1 MKIHFIKQL
10 LLIGAITIST
20 FSLSH
25 AVENP
30 VIVKASTTKTLEDL
44 DNDRDINKLVSGW
57 MYRDTAQWD
66 KLQNIFTPD
75 ATIEVTWFEGRAADF
90 INASKKMGTS
100 QLSAKHLISNPVIE
114 YKGNKAI
121 AETDVMIVVHNDS
134 IKLGSTVHARFY
146 DQIKRVDNEW
156 KISRRQVFYDFGSFN
171 YPTGPVEIDQN
182 IVEKFPIAYAP
193 LGYLLNSAGYP
204 VNRIFATKN
213 SDAEKLIREQGQAWL
228 EN

>member
-25 AVENP
+25 AADNL
-30 VIVKASTTKTLEDL
+30 VIDSQSAVSKWGKL
-44 DNDRDINKLVSGW
+44 DNDRDISKLVSGW

-75 ATIEVTWFEGRAADF
+75 ATIEVTWFEGKATDF

-100 QLSAKHLISNPVIE
+100 KLSAKHLISNPVIE
-114 YKGNKAI
+114 YHGDKAI

-146 DQIKRVDNEW
+146 DQIKKVDNEW

-171 YPTGPVEIDQN
+171 YPAGPVEIDQK
-182 IVEKFPIAYAP
+182 IVEKFPVAYAP
-193 LGYLLNSAGYP
+193 LGYLLNSGGYP

-213 SDAEKLIREQGQAWL
+213 SDAEKLIRKQGQAWL
-228 EN
+228 KK